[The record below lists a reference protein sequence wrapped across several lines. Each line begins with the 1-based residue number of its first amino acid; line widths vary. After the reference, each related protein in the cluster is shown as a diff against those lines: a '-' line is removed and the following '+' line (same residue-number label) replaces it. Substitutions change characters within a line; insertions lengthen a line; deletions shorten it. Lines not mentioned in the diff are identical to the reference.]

1 MKASKGFLPLD
12 LAVVFLVV
20 GTLLFFISTS
30 FGCCVKNLSYMQD
43 VVEAKSLAEN
53 FWQMKLFPFRAMA
66 GAKSEHSLQGN
77 LYRRCRSLMGKVARS
92 FIPMVDAVKKLA
104 FFSRTTD

>member
-1 MKASKGFLPLD
+1 MKASKGFLLLD

-43 VVEAKSLAEN
+43 IVEAQSLAEN
-53 FWQMKLFPFRAMA
+53 FLADETISIPERWQVQ
-66 GAKSEHSLQGN
+66 KSEHSLQGN
-77 LYRRCRSLMGKVARS
+77 LLQEVQVIDGQSGKVIYS
-92 FIPMVDAVKKLA
+92 LWWMP
-104 FFSRTTD
+104 

>member
-1 MKASKGFLPLD
+1 MKASKGFLLLD

-43 VVEAKSLAEN
+43 LAEAQTLAET
-53 FWQMKLFPFRAMA
+53 FLTDETITVPERWQVQKL
-66 GAKSEHSLQGN
+66 EHFLQGN
-77 LYRRCRSLMGKVARS
+77 LLQEVKVIDGQNGKVIYS
-92 FIPMVDAVKKLA
+92 LWWML
-104 FFSRTTD
+104 

>member
-1 MKASKGFLPLD
+1 MKASKGFLLLD

-43 VVEAKSLAEN
+43 VAEAQVIAEN
-53 FWQMKLFPFRAMA
+53 FLADETIPIPERWQVQ
-66 GAKSEHSLQGN
+66 KSEHYLQGN
-77 LYRRCRSLMGKVARS
+77 LLQEVQVIDGQSGKVIYS
-92 FIPMVDAVKKLA
+92 LWWMP
-104 FFSRTTD
+104 

>member
-1 MKASKGFLPLD
+1 VKASKGFLLLD

-43 VVEAKSLAEN
+43 VVEAQSLAEN
-53 FWQMKLFPFRAMA
+53 FWADETIPIPERWQVQ
-66 GAKSEHSLQGN
+66 KSEHSLQGN
-77 LYRRCRSLMGKVARS
+77 LLQEVQVIDEQSSKVIYSLWWM
-92 FIPMVDAVKKLA
+92 P
-104 FFSRTTD
+104 